1 MIVKQKKMDKRINY
15 KLNIDT
21 IFASASSI
29 GLSAIKTI
37 RISGSEAKKIFKILT
52 KKKLSK
58 ARYSNL
64 INLYDIQ
71 NCSLIDK
78 AIVVWFPAPKTYT
91 GEDMLEINIHG
102 GSSVLEHLIEN
113 LLLMKN
119 VREANPGEFTKRAFR
134 NNKIDFLEAEGIMD
148 LISAETKSQ
157 KTLAIH
163 QVNGSLSTIFKKWN
177 KKLLKLLAHYEGQ
190 IDFSEDEV
198 PKNTQDKVISQVTD
212 LTKEI
217 QFFLSE
223 NKRGDIIREGI
234 EIAIIGKPN
243 VGKSSLINQI
253 AKKDISIVS
262 KTSGTTRDIIETK
275 INLSN
280 IPIILS
286 DTAGLKER
294 PQNNIEKEGV
304 TRSKRKIK
312 NCNVKLLVVDGTK
325 SFEKDVLKLVCNKTI
340 IVLNKKDLLSK
351 NNIVNKI
358 NYLSKN
364 NFNQVSI
371 ISAKNGAG
379 INTLLNEIEKYIK
392 DKYKNVFFG
401 EPSLTRTRHRECLK
415 KCLINLKKINN
426 NKNPELNAE
435 DLRLSIN
442 AVGNVTGEYE
452 VEKMLDIVFKDFCI
466 GK

>member
-71 NCSLIDK
+71 NSSLIDK

-148 LISAETKSQ
+148 LISAETKFQ
-157 KTLAIH
+157 KSLAIH
-163 QVNGSLSTIFKKWN
+163 QVNGSLSTIFNKWN
-177 KKLLKLLAHYEGQ
+177 KKLLKLLAHFEGQ
-190 IDFSEDEV
+190 IDFPEDEV
-198 PKNTQDKVISQVTD
+198 PKNTHEKVILQVSN
-212 LTKEI
+212 LIKEI
-217 QFFLSE
+217 EFFLSE
-223 NKRGDIIREGI
+223 NKRGDVIRHGI

-280 IPIILS
+280 IPIIMS
-286 DTAGLKER
+286 DTAGLK
-294 PQNNIEKEGV
+294 K
-304 TRSKRKIK
+304 K
-312 NCNVKLLVVDGTK
+312 TK
-325 SFEKDVLKLVCNKTI
+325 K
-340 IVLNKKDLLSK
+340 
-351 NNIVNKI
+351 
-358 NYLSKN
+358 
-364 NFNQVSI
+364 
-371 ISAKNGAG
+371 
-379 INTLLNEIEKYIK
+379 
-392 DKYKNVFFG
+392 
-401 EPSLTRTRHRECLK
+401 
-415 KCLINLKKINN
+415 
-426 NKNPELNAE
+426 
-435 DLRLSIN
+435 
-442 AVGNVTGEYE
+442 
-452 VEKMLDIVFKDFCI
+452 
-466 GK
+466 